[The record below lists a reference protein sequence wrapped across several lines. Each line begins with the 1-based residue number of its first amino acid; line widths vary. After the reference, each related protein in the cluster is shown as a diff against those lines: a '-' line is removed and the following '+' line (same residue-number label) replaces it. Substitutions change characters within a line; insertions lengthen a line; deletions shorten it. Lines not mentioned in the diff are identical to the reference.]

1 MKSFFRNVL
10 ANIVAILLIGG
21 VFTVFFILMMAVS
34 AAAGDNKTQ
43 VKKNSVLTLDMKTN
57 IIDSP
62 TEDQGDLFAFNSP
75 SKNVLVYD
83 AVNAIN
89 KAKSD
94 SKIEGISI
102 ETDFISAGMTQL
114 DEIRNALQDFRKSG
128 KFVLAYGN
136 TVSQPAYYLGSVAD
150 QYYLNPSGGI
160 ELKGLGTEVMYMK
173 SFAEKYGIGLE
184 VIRHGKYKAAVEP
197 YMRDDMSD
205 ENREQLSTLLTD
217 IWSVN
222 STKIA
227 ASRKI
232 SPAQL
237 TMVVDSLY
245 GVIPELTVQHRLADK
260 LLQKSQY
267 DDILK
272 SKLKL
277 KEKDD
282 INRISLS
289 KYIRSYKDDDKSDK
303 NKVAVL
309 YASGAIYNGEGTK
322 DIYAQNFVKDIKKLT
337 DDEDVKA
344 VVLRVNSPGGSAN
357 ASDEI
362 LFELQQ
368 LKKKKPLVVSFGD
381 YAASGG
387 YYIAMAADRIY
398 SEQNTITGSIGVF
411 GMIPYAK
418 EMANRNGIYA
428 HGVTTNANSNNFSL
442 INGVSPGTVRVM
454 TKSVEGTYKRFVHFV
469 TQNRKMSYTQ
479 IDELG
484 GGRVWSGTRAKQNGL
499 VDELGSLKDALAFA
513 AKKANVKDY
522 SVAEYPKKRSQWEQ
536 FFQDFNENEISARF
550 IKNKIGK
557 ENYQL
562 FEQITNPKLQSGII
576 MGMPYTIRLQ

>member
-21 VFTVFFILMMAVS
+21 VFTVFFILMMVVS

-83 AVNAIN
+83 AVNAIS

-114 DEIRNALQDFRKSG
+114 DEIRDALQDFRKSG

-222 STKIA
+222 SAKIA

-442 INGVSPGTVRVM
+442 INGVSPGTVR
-454 TKSVEGTYKRFVHFV
+454 
-469 TQNRKMSYTQ
+469 
-479 IDELG
+479 
-484 GGRVWSGTRAKQNGL
+484 
-499 VDELGSLKDALAFA
+499 
-513 AKKANVKDY
+513 
-522 SVAEYPKKRSQWEQ
+522 
-536 FFQDFNENEISARF
+536 
-550 IKNKIGK
+550 
-557 ENYQL
+557 
-562 FEQITNPKLQSGII
+562 
-576 MGMPYTIRLQ
+576 

>member
-1 MKSFFRNVL
+1 
-10 ANIVAILLIGG
+10 
-21 VFTVFFILMMAVS
+21 
-34 AAAGDNKTQ
+34 
-43 VKKNSVLTLDMKTN
+43 
-57 IIDSP
+57 
-62 TEDQGDLFAFNSP
+62 
-75 SKNVLVYD
+75 
-83 AVNAIN
+83 
-89 KAKSD
+89 
-94 SKIEGISI
+94 
-102 ETDFISAGMTQL
+102 
-114 DEIRNALQDFRKSG
+114 
-128 KFVLAYGN
+128 
-136 TVSQPAYYLGSVAD
+136 
-150 QYYLNPSGGI
+150 
-160 ELKGLGTEVMYMK
+160 
-173 SFAEKYGIGLE
+173 
-184 VIRHGKYKAAVEP
+184 GKYKAAVEP

-222 STKIA
+222 SKKIA

-282 INRISLS
+282 FNRISLS
-289 KYIRSYKDDDKSDK
+289 KYIRSYKDDEKSDK

-337 DDEDVKA
+337 NDEDVKA

-387 YYIAMAADRIY
+387 YYIAMAAHRIY

-418 EMANRNGIYA
+418 EMANKNGIYA

-513 AKKANVKDY
+513 AKKADVKDY
-522 SVAEYPKKRSQWEQ
+522 SVAEYP
-536 FFQDFNENEISARF
+536 
-550 IKNKIGK
+550 
-557 ENYQL
+557 
-562 FEQITNPKLQSGII
+562 
-576 MGMPYTIRLQ
+576 